1 MINNFLAFKLT
12 FKFTKTFTRFCGLSK
27 EGSIK
32 KSIHTCIYYI
42 YIYIYIYISI
52 KSDGKKE
59 QILSIFY
66 VTKAFLLTNLQSVT
80 KIIFLQKN
88 YFFICYLI

>member
-1 MINNFLAFKLT
+1 M
-12 FKFTKTFTRFCGLSK
+12 
-27 EGSIK
+27 
-32 KSIHTCIYYI
+32 YI
-42 YIYIYIYISI
+42 YIYIYINQAI

-88 YFFICYLI
+88 FFYMLFDMII

>member
-1 MINNFLAFKLT
+1 MI
-12 FKFTKTFTRFCGLSK
+12 SID
-27 EGSIK
+27 GSSDCVCVIYILY
-32 KSIHTCIYYI
+32 IHI
-42 YIYIYIYISI
+42 YIYINQAT

-66 VTKAFLLTNLQSVT
+66 VTKTFLLTNLQSVT

-88 YFFICYLI
+88 FI

>member
-1 MINNFLAFKLT
+1 M
-12 FKFTKTFTRFCGLSK
+12 FKFQTDAQNCEHFLREEFQKV
-27 EGSIK
+27 
-32 KSIHTCIYYI
+32 YI
-42 YIYIYIYISI
+42 YIY

-80 KIIFLQKN
+80 KIIFLQKKFFF
-88 YFFICYLI
+88 FFICYLI

>member
-1 MINNFLAFKLT
+1 MGPIKPYKCKNNINTYPYYLY
-12 FKFTKTFTRFCGLSK
+12 
-27 EGSIK
+27 
-32 KSIHTCIYYI
+32 IYNMYNIYI
-42 YIYIYIYISI
+42 YIYIYIYQAI

-80 KIIFLQKN
+80 KIIFLQKK
-88 YFFICYLI
+88 FLCYMI